1 MTLLLRQK
9 VTGDIY
15 VYTEA
20 LARREDMEPFD
31 SPPPAPEKPATIPV
45 DKGVKPPTKSGA
57 S

>member
-15 VYTEA
+15 IYTEA

-31 SPPPAPEKPATIPV
+31 SPPPAPAKPATIPV
-45 DKGVKPPTKSGA
+45 DKGVKPPTKPGA
-57 S
+57 G

>member
-15 VYTEA
+15 IYTEA

-31 SPPPAPEKPATIPV
+31 SPPPAPTKPATIPV
-45 DKGVKPPTKSGA
+45 DKGVKPPTKPGA
-57 S
+57 G